1 MVSFTNEGEFAMPH
15 GVTKRD
21 ELNTGDAAA
30 CALPSLAAGQ
40 VGIIDRINTL
50 QRAAKRLA
58 DMGFVRGVTLEMI
71 RPGTPCIVRV
81 GSVCVGLGAAHQTAI
96 QLMANGA

>member
-1 MVSFTNEGEFAMPH
+1 MPH
-15 GVTKRD
+15 DVTQRD
-21 ELNTGDAAA
+21 GLQATNGTL
-30 CALPSLAAGQ
+30 CSLPSLAAGQ
-40 VGIIDRINTL
+40 VGVIDRINTL

-71 RPGTPCIVRV
+71 RPGAPCIVRV
-81 GSVCVGLGAAHQTAI
+81 GRVCVGLGAAHQTAI